1 MVRKLT
7 RVLSQVQIITLYLI
21 SIKKKIML
29 LLQYIKLTNITNT

>member
-21 SIKKKIML
+21 SIIKKIML

>member
-21 SIKKKIML
+21 SIKKML